1 MNYTEYDFTLPKGF
15 VDTEGQI
22 NRLGVMRPATGQD
35 EIDVQKDQRLRDNP
49 DYGVL
54 LILSRVIT
62 KLGNLSRVTPEL
74 LEQLFLPDLVY
85 LRDIYNQI
93 NQQSSEL
100 SESGEF

>member
-1 MNYTEYDFTLPKGF
+1 MNYTEYGFSLPKGF
-15 VDTEGQI
+15 VDTEGCV
-22 NRLGVMRPATGQD
+22 NRLGVMRPATGKD
-35 EIDVQKDQRLRDNP
+35 EIDVQKDQRVRDNP

-62 KLGNLSRVTPEL
+62 KLGNLSQVTPEL